1 MKKIFYGLFFFVLT
15 FLSTN
20 VVRADDRYCTYEI
33 EGTNATIVA
42 RIGNNDVYVDYSNA
56 KGKGGE
62 YGNEPYGR
70 AGADGSGTGPPAPE
84 FARSGAG
91 LFRLGCVRGTVYAV
105 LV

>member
-1 MKKIFYGLFFFVLT
+1 MKKIFYGLFFFILT
-15 FLSTN
+15 FSSIN

-62 YGNEPYGR
+62 YEYNLTNYNVFDYVKKIINVLNMLIVLR
-70 AGADGSGTGPPAPE
+70 L
-84 FARSGAG
+84 
-91 LFRLGCVRGTVYAV
+91 LFIKEIKN
-105 LV
+105 